1 MSEPLKKKKRRKKTK
16 RKKRD
21 PATIKR
27 KGFTVAIKTEQT
39 MIRNMFGRYITQKRK
54 ELDISNTELAKRAG
68 VHSYRTFKWESG
80 QEFPGVMSIRR
91 LAKALGVGDVELR
104 KQIAL
109 GKMFRIMNDYGF
121 ITPDRPNDFK
131 LTITRQ
137 KTGNGKIHGR
147 APE

>member
-1 MSEPLKKKKRRKKTK
+1 MAELKKKKRRKKTK

-27 KGFTVAIKTEQT
+27 KGFTVPIKTEQT
-39 MIRNMFGRYITQKRK
+39 MIRNMFGRYITQRRK
-54 ELDISNTELAKRAG
+54 ELNISNHELSKRAG

-80 QEFPGVMSIRR
+80 EEFPAVTSVRR
-91 LAKALGVGDVELR
+91 LAKALEVGDVELR

-131 LTITRQ
+131 LTIKRQ